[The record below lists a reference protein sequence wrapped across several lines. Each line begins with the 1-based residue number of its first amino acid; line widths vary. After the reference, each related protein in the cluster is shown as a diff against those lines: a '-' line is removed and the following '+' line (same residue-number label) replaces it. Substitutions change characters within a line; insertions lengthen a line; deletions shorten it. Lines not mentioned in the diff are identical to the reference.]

1 MEIQGKVTNILPM
14 RSGVSARGEWK
25 SQEFVITTEEQYPK
39 MVCFQ
44 VFGEDRINSFALQ
57 IGEAVKVSF
66 DISAH
71 EYQGRFFNSINAW
84 KVEKLMPIAQNPPLN
99 PQQNVNAPAGGY
111 VPPQAGGY
119 VPPQTGGYVPPQA
132 VGNAMFGGGT
142 PPGNSPNPIQAG
154 QQAQQQGGGGLPF
167 Q

>member
-44 VFGEDRINSFALQ
+44 VFGEDKINSFALQ
-57 IGEAVKVSF
+57 IGEVVKVSF

-71 EYQGRFFNSINAW
+71 EYQGRFFNSVNAW

-99 PQQNVNAPAGGY
+99 PQQNANAL
-111 VPPQAGGY
+111 AGGY
-119 VPPQTGGYVPPQA
+119 VPPQTGG
-132 VGNAMFGGGT
+132 NAMLGGGT

-154 QQAQQQGGGGLPF
+154 QQAQQQGGGDLPF
-167 Q
+167 

>member
-44 VFGEDRINSFALQ
+44 VFGEDKINSFALQ
-57 IGEAVKVSF
+57 IGETVKVSF

-111 VPPQAGGY
+111 VPPQA
-119 VPPQTGGYVPPQA
+119 

-142 PPGNSPNPIQAG
+142 PPGNSPNPIQTG

-167 Q
+167 

>member
-25 SQEFVITTEEQYPK
+25 SQEFVISTEEQYPK

-71 EYQGRFFNSINAW
+71 EYQGRFFNSVNAW

-99 PQQNVNAPAGGY
+99 PQQNANAPAGGYIPPQIGGY
-111 VPPQAGGY
+111 VPPQAGGN
-119 VPPQTGGYVPPQA
+119 T
-132 VGNAMFGGGT
+132 MLGGGT
-142 PPGNSPNPIQAG
+142 PPGNSQNLFPPE
-154 QQAQQQGGGGLPF
+154 QQSAQQRGNSDDLPY
-167 Q
+167 

>member
-44 VFGEDRINSFALQ
+44 VFGEDKINSFALQ
-57 IGEAVKVSF
+57 LGEVVKVSF

-84 KVEKLMPIAQNPPLN
+84 KVEKVMPIAQNPPLN

-111 VPPQAGGY
+111 I
-119 VPPQTGGYVPPQA
+119 PPQTGG
-132 VGNAMFGGGT
+132 NAMLGGGT
-142 PPGNSPNPIQAG
+142 PPGNSPNPMQTG
-154 QQAQQQGGGGLPF
+154 QQAQQGCNGDLPF
-167 Q
+167 

>member
-14 RSGVSARGEWK
+14 RSGVSARGGWK

-44 VFGEDRINSFALQ
+44 VFGEDKINSFALQ

-71 EYQGRFFNSINAW
+71 EYQGRFFNSVNAW

-99 PQQNVNAPAGGY
+99 PQQNANAPAGGY
-111 VPPQAGGY
+111 VPPQAGG
-119 VPPQTGGYVPPQA
+119 
-132 VGNAMFGGGT
+132 NAMLGGGT
-142 PPGNSPNPIQAG
+142 PPGNSQNLFPPEQMSAQ
-154 QQAQQQGGGGLPF
+154 QQAQQRGNSDDLPF
-167 Q
+167 

>member
-39 MVCFQ
+39 IVCFQ
-44 VFGEDRINSFALQ
+44 VFGEDKINSFALQ
-57 IGEAVKVSF
+57 IGKAVKVSF

-111 VPPQAGGY
+111 VPPQ
-119 VPPQTGGYVPPQA
+119 TGGYVPPQA
-132 VGNAMFGGGT
+132 GGNAMFGGGT
-142 PPGNSPNPIQAG
+142 PGDSTNPIQTG
-154 QQAQQQGGGGLPF
+154 QQAQQQGGGVLPF
-167 Q
+167 

>member
-1 MEIQGKVTNILPM
+1 M

-44 VFGEDRINSFALQ
+44 VFGEDRIISFALQ
-57 IGEAVKVSF
+57 LGEAVKVSF

-84 KVEKLMPIAQNPPLN
+84 KVEKIMPIAQNPPLN
-99 PQQNVNAPAGGY
+99 PQQNYNAQAGGY
-111 VPPQAGGY
+111 VPPQAGG
-119 VPPQTGGYVPPQA
+119 
-132 VGNAMFGGGT
+132 NAMLGGGT
-142 PPGNSPNPIQAG
+142 PPGASQDPMQAG
-154 QQAQQQGGGGLPF
+154 QQGGNGDLPF
-167 Q
+167 

>member
-44 VFGEDRINSFALQ
+44 VFGEDKINSFALQ
-57 IGEAVKVSF
+57 IGEVVKVSF

-71 EYQGRFFNSINAW
+71 EYQGRFFNSVNAW

-99 PQQNVNAPAGGY
+99 PQQNANAL
-111 VPPQAGGY
+111 AGGY
-119 VPPQTGGYVPPQA
+119 VPPQTGG
-132 VGNAMFGGGT
+132 NAMLGGGT

-154 QQAQQQGGGGLPF
+154 QQAQQQGGWDLPF
-167 Q
+167 

>member
-44 VFGEDRINSFALQ
+44 VFGEDKINSFALQ
-57 IGEAVKVSF
+57 IGEVVNVSF

-71 EYQGRFFNSINAW
+71 EYQGRFFNSVNAW
-84 KVEKLMPIAQNPPLN
+84 KVEKLMLIAQNPPLN
-99 PQQNVNAPAGGY
+99 PQQNANAPAGSY
-111 VPPQAGGY
+111 Y
-119 VPPQTGGYVPPQA
+119 IPPQTGGYVPPQA
-132 VGNAMFGGGT
+132 GGNAMLGGCT
-142 PPGNSPNPIQAG
+142 PPGNSQNPIQAG
-154 QQAQQQGGGGLPF
+154 QQAQQQGGGGDLPF
-167 Q
+167 

>member
-44 VFGEDRINSFALQ
+44 VFGEDKINSFALQ

-71 EYQGRFFNSINAW
+71 EYQGRFFNSVNAW

-99 PQQNVNAPAGGY
+99 PQQNANAPAGGY
-111 VPPQAGGY
+111 VPPQAGG
-119 VPPQTGGYVPPQA
+119 
-132 VGNAMFGGGT
+132 NAMLGGGT
-142 PPGNSPNPIQAG
+142 PPGNSQNLFPPE
-154 QQAQQQGGGGLPF
+154 QQSAQQRGNSDDLPF
-167 Q
+167 

>member
-57 IGEAVKVSF
+57 LGEVVKVSF

-71 EYQGRFFNSINAW
+71 DYQGRFFNSINAW
-84 KVEKLMPIAQNPPLN
+84 KVEKVMPIAQNPPLN
-99 PQQNVNAPAGGY
+99 PQQNYNAPASGY
-111 VPPQAGGY
+111 VPPQAGG
-119 VPPQTGGYVPPQA
+119 
-132 VGNAMFGGGT
+132 NAMLGGGT
-142 PPGNSPNPIQAG
+142 PPGNSPNPMQAG
-154 QQAQQQGGGGLPF
+154 QQAQQQGDSDDLPF
-167 Q
+167 

>member
-44 VFGEDRINSFALQ
+44 VFGEDKINSFALQ

-71 EYQGRFFNSINAW
+71 EYQGRFFNSVNAW

-99 PQQNVNAPAGGY
+99 PQQNANAPAGGY
-111 VPPQAGGY
+111 VPPQAGG
-119 VPPQTGGYVPPQA
+119 
-132 VGNAMFGGGT
+132 NSMLGGGT
-142 PPGNSPNPIQAG
+142 PPGNSQNLFPPEQQSAQ
-154 QQAQQQGGGGLPF
+154 QQAQQRGNSDDLPF
-167 Q
+167 

>member
-44 VFGEDRINSFALQ
+44 VFGEDKINSFALQ
-57 IGEAVKVSF
+57 LGEVVKVSF

-84 KVEKLMPIAQNPPLN
+84 KVEKIMPIAQNPPLN
-99 PQQNVNAPAGGY
+99 PQQNVNAPTGGYIPPQAGGY
-111 VPPQAGGY
+111 VPPQAGG
-119 VPPQTGGYVPPQA
+119 
-132 VGNAMFGGGT
+132 NAMLGGGT
-142 PPGNSPNPIQAG
+142 PPGNSPNPMQTG
-154 QQAQQQGGGGLPF
+154 QQAQQGGNGDLPF
-167 Q
+167 

>member
-44 VFGEDRINSFALQ
+44 VFGEDRINSFGLQ

-66 DISAH
+66 DISTH

-111 VPPQAGGY
+111 VPPQ
-119 VPPQTGGYVPPQA
+119 TG
-132 VGNAMFGGGT
+132 GNAMFGGGT
-142 PPGNSPNPIQAG
+142 PGNSPNPIQTG

-167 Q
+167 

>member
-14 RSGVSARGEWK
+14 RSGISARGEWK
-25 SQEFVITTEEQYPK
+25 SQEFVISTEEQYPK
-39 MVCFQ
+39 MVCFL

-71 EYQGRFFNSINAW
+71 EYQGRFFNSVNAW

-99 PQQNVNAPAGGY
+99 HQQNANAPAGGYIPPQIGGY
-111 VPPQAGGY
+111 VPPQAGGN
-119 VPPQTGGYVPPQA
+119 T
-132 VGNAMFGGGT
+132 MLGGGT
-142 PPGNSPNPIQAG
+142 PPGNSQNLFPPE
-154 QQAQQQGGGGLPF
+154 QQSAQQRGNSDDLPY
-167 Q
+167 

>member
-39 MVCFQ
+39 MVCFL
-44 VFGEDRINSFALQ
+44 VFGEDKINSFALQ

-71 EYQGRFFNSINAW
+71 EYQGRFFNSVNAW

-99 PQQNVNAPAGGY
+99 PQQNANAPAGGY
-111 VPPQAGGY
+111 VPPQAGG
-119 VPPQTGGYVPPQA
+119 
-132 VGNAMFGGGT
+132 NAMLGGGT
-142 PPGNSPNPIQAG
+142 PPGNSQNPIQAG
-154 QQAQQQGGGGLPF
+154 QQAQQQGGGGDLPF
-167 Q
+167 

>member
-25 SQEFVITTEEQYPK
+25 SKEFVISTEEQYPK

-71 EYQGRFFNSINAW
+71 EYQGRFLNSVNAW

-99 PQQNVNAPAGGY
+99 PQQNANAPAGGY
-111 VPPQAGGY
+111 I
-119 VPPQTGGYVPPQA
+119 PPQTGGYVPPQA
-132 VGNAMFGGGT
+132 GGNTMLGGGT
-142 PPGNSPNPIQAG
+142 PPGNSQNLFPPEQQSAQ
-154 QQAQQQGGGGLPF
+154 QQAQQRGNSDDLPY
-167 Q
+167 

>member
-14 RSGVSARGEWK
+14 CSGVSARGEWK

-44 VFGEDRINSFALQ
+44 VFGEDKINSFALQ
-57 IGEAVKVSF
+57 IGEVVKVSF

-71 EYQGRFFNSINAW
+71 EYQGRFFNSVNAW

-99 PQQNVNAPAGGY
+99 PQQNVNAPAG
-111 VPPQAGGY
+111 
-119 VPPQTGGYVPPQA
+119 
-132 VGNAMFGGGT
+132 NAMLGGGT
-142 PPGNSPNPIQAG
+142 PPGNSQNPIQAG
-154 QQAQQQGGGGLPF
+154 QQAQQQGGGGDLPF
-167 Q
+167 

>member
-44 VFGEDRINSFALQ
+44 VFGEDKINSFALQ
-57 IGEAVKVSF
+57 IGEVVKVSF

-111 VPPQAGGY
+111 APPQAGG
-119 VPPQTGGYVPPQA
+119 
-132 VGNAMFGGGT
+132 NAMLGGGT
-142 PPGNSPNPIQAG
+142 PPGNSQNPIQAG
-154 QQAQQQGGGGLPF
+154 QQAQQQGGGGDLPF
-167 Q
+167 

>member
-44 VFGEDRINSFALQ
+44 VFGEDKINSFALQ

-71 EYQGRFFNSINAW
+71 EYQGRFFNSVNAW

-99 PQQNVNAPAGGY
+99 PQQNANAPAGGY
-111 VPPQAGGY
+111 VPPQAGG
-119 VPPQTGGYVPPQA
+119 
-132 VGNAMFGGGT
+132 NAMLGGGT
-142 PPGNSPNPIQAG
+142 PPGNSQNPIQAG
-154 QQAQQQGGGGLPF
+154 QQAQQQGGGGDIPF
-167 Q
+167 

>member
-44 VFGEDRINSFALQ
+44 VFGEDKINSFALQ
-57 IGEAVKVSF
+57 LGEVVKVSF

-84 KVEKLMPIAQNPPLN
+84 KVEKVMPIAQNPPLN
-99 PQQNVNAPAGGY
+99 PQQNTNAPAGGY
-111 VPPQAGGY
+111 VPPQAGG
-119 VPPQTGGYVPPQA
+119 
-132 VGNAMFGGGT
+132 NAMLGGGT
-142 PPGNSPNPIQAG
+142 PPGASQNPMQAG
-154 QQAQQQGGGGLPF
+154 QQAQQQGGNGDLPF
-167 Q
+167 

>member
-44 VFGEDRINSFALQ
+44 VFGEDKINSFALQ

-71 EYQGRFFNSINAW
+71 EYQGRFFNSVNAW

-99 PQQNVNAPAGGY
+99 PQQNANAPAGGY
-111 VPPQAGGY
+111 VPPQ
-119 VPPQTGGYVPPQA
+119 TG
-132 VGNAMFGGGT
+132 GNAMLGGGT

-154 QQAQQQGGGGLPF
+154 QQAQQQGGGDLPF
-167 Q
+167 

>member
-25 SQEFVITTEEQYPK
+25 SQEFVISTEEQYPK
-39 MVCFQ
+39 MVRFQ

-71 EYQGRFFNSINAW
+71 EYQGRFFNSVNAW

-99 PQQNVNAPAGGY
+99 PQQNANAPAGGYIPPQIGGY
-111 VPPQAGGY
+111 VPPQAGGN
-119 VPPQTGGYVPPQA
+119 T
-132 VGNAMFGGGT
+132 MLGGGT
-142 PPGNSPNPIQAG
+142 PPGNSQNLFPPE
-154 QQAQQQGGGGLPF
+154 QQSAQQRGNSDDLPY
-167 Q
+167 

>member
-44 VFGEDRINSFALQ
+44 VFGEDKINSFALQ

-71 EYQGRFFNSINAW
+71 EYQGRFFNSVNAW

-99 PQQNVNAPAGGY
+99 PQQNANAPAGGY
-111 VPPQAGGY
+111 VPPQAGG
-119 VPPQTGGYVPPQA
+119 
-132 VGNAMFGGGT
+132 NAMLGGGT
-142 PPGNSPNPIQAG
+142 PPGNSQNPIQAG
-154 QQAQQQGGGGLPF
+154 QQAQQQGGGGDLPF
-167 Q
+167 

>member
-66 DISAH
+66 DISTH

-84 KVEKLMPIAQNPPLN
+84 KVEKFMPIAQNPPLN
-99 PQQNVNAPAGGY
+99 PQQNVNAPA
-111 VPPQAGGY
+111 
-119 VPPQTGGYVPPQA
+119 GGYVPPQA

-167 Q
+167 

>member
-44 VFGEDRINSFALQ
+44 VFGEDKINSFALQ
-57 IGEAVKVSF
+57 IGEAVKVGF

-71 EYQGRFFNSINAW
+71 EYQGRFFNSVNAW

-99 PQQNVNAPAGGY
+99 PQQNANAPAGGY
-111 VPPQAGGY
+111 VPPQAGG
-119 VPPQTGGYVPPQA
+119 
-132 VGNAMFGGGT
+132 NAMLGGGT
-142 PPGNSPNPIQAG
+142 PPGNSQNLFPPEQQSA
-154 QQAQQQGGGGLPF
+154 QQAQQRGNSDDLPF
-167 Q
+167 

>member
-44 VFGEDRINSFALQ
+44 VFGEDRIISFALQ
-57 IGEAVKVSF
+57 LGEAVKVSF

-84 KVEKLMPIAQNPPLN
+84 KVEKIMPIAQNPPLN
-99 PQQNVNAPAGGY
+99 PQQNYNAQAGGY
-111 VPPQAGGY
+111 VPPQAGG
-119 VPPQTGGYVPPQA
+119 
-132 VGNAMFGGGT
+132 NAMLGGGT
-142 PPGNSPNPIQAG
+142 PPGASQDPMQAG
-154 QQAQQQGGGGLPF
+154 QQGGNGDLPF
-167 Q
+167 

>member
-1 MEIQGKVTNILPM
+1 MEIQGKVTNISPM

-25 SQEFVITTEEQYPK
+25 SLEFVITTEEQYPK

-44 VFGEDRINSFALQ
+44 VFGEDKINSFALQ

-71 EYQGRFFNSINAW
+71 EYQGRFFNYVNAW

-99 PQQNVNAPAGGY
+99 PQQNANAPAGGY
-111 VPPQAGGY
+111 VPPQAGG
-119 VPPQTGGYVPPQA
+119 
-132 VGNAMFGGGT
+132 NAMLGGGT
-142 PPGNSPNPIQAG
+142 PPDNSQNPIQAG
-154 QQAQQQGGGGLPF
+154 QQAQQQGGGGDLPF
-167 Q
+167 

>member
-25 SQEFVITTEEQYPK
+25 SQEFVIATEEQYPK

-57 IGEAVKVSF
+57 LGEVVKVSF

-71 EYQGRFFNSINAW
+71 ECQGRFFNSINAW
-84 KVEKLMPIAQNPPLN
+84 KVEKVMPIAQNPPLN

-111 VPPQAGGY
+111 I
-119 VPPQTGGYVPPQA
+119 PPQTGGYVPPQA
-132 VGNAMFGGGT
+132 GGNSMLGGGT
-142 PPGNSPNPIQAG
+142 PPGNSQNPIQNG
-154 QQAQQQGGGGLPF
+154 QQAQQQGGGDLPF
-167 Q
+167 

>member
-14 RSGVSARGEWK
+14 RSGVSARGEWE

-39 MVCFQ
+39 IVCFQ
-44 VFGEDRINSFALQ
+44 VFGEDKINSFALQ

-71 EYQGRFFNSINAW
+71 EYQGRFFNSVNAW

-99 PQQNVNAPAGGY
+99 PQQNANAPAGGY
-111 VPPQAGGY
+111 VPPQ
-119 VPPQTGGYVPPQA
+119 TG
-132 VGNAMFGGGT
+132 GNAMLGGGT

-154 QQAQQQGGGGLPF
+154 QQAQQQGGGDLPF
-167 Q
+167 

>member
-25 SQEFVITTEEQYPK
+25 SQEFVISTEEQYPK

-71 EYQGRFFNSINAW
+71 EYQGHFFNSVNAW

-99 PQQNVNAPAGGY
+99 PQQNANAPAGGY
-111 VPPQAGGY
+111 I
-119 VPPQTGGYVPPQA
+119 PPQTGGYVPPQA
-132 VGNAMFGGGT
+132 GGNTMLGGGT
-142 PPGNSPNPIQAG
+142 PPGNSQNLFPPEQQSAQ
-154 QQAQQQGGGGLPF
+154 QQAQQRWNSDDLPY
-167 Q
+167 

>member
-44 VFGEDRINSFALQ
+44 VFGEDKINSFALQ
-57 IGEAVKVSF
+57 IGEVVKVSF

-71 EYQGRFFNSINAW
+71 EYQGRFFNSVNAW

-99 PQQNVNAPAGGY
+99 PQQNANAPAGGY
-111 VPPQAGGY
+111 VPPQ
-119 VPPQTGGYVPPQA
+119 TD
-132 VGNAMFGGGT
+132 GNAMLGGGT

-154 QQAQQQGGGGLPF
+154 QQAQQQGGGGDLPF
-167 Q
+167 

>member
-44 VFGEDRINSFALQ
+44 VFGEDKINSFALQ
-57 IGEAVKVSF
+57 LGEVVNVSF

-84 KVEKLMPIAQNPPLN
+84 KVEKVMPIAQNPPLN
-99 PQQNVNAPAGGY
+99 PQQNYNAPAGGY
-111 VPPQAGGY
+111 VPPQAGG
-119 VPPQTGGYVPPQA
+119 
-132 VGNAMFGGGT
+132 NAMLGGGT
-142 PPGNSPNPIQAG
+142 PPGNSPGFPMQAG
-154 QQAQQQGGGGLPF
+154 QQAQQQGDSDDLPF
-167 Q
+167 

>member
-44 VFGEDRINSFALQ
+44 VFGEDKINSFALQ
-57 IGEAVKVSF
+57 LGEVVKVSF

-84 KVEKLMPIAQNPPLN
+84 KVEKVMPIAQNPPLN
-99 PQQNVNAPAGGY
+99 PQQNYNAPAGGY
-111 VPPQAGGY
+111 VPPQAGG
-119 VPPQTGGYVPPQA
+119 
-132 VGNAMFGGGT
+132 NAMLGGGT
-142 PPGNSPNPIQAG
+142 PPGNSPNPMQAG
-154 QQAQQQGGGGLPF
+154 QQAQQQGGGDLPF
-167 Q
+167 